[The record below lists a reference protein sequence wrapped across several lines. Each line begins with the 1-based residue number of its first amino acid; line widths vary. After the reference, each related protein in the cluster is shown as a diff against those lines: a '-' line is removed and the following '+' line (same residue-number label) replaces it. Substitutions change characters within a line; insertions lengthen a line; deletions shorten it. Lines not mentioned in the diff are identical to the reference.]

1 MTNATWDYDGLRV
14 TMTSTFDW
22 RWSDSGS
29 GGKRDGTFFHP
40 RAQGNLCALGSY
52 GNPAYGEITGKKSVI
67 LVGPSPNAPAGRS
80 PAVARPTS
88 YTNMWSDSGSG
99 GDNDGTMWRP
109 VAPSG
114 YVAMGDVMASGYGK
128 QPSLNDVWCLRSD
141 LTRLSTYEASDFWN
155 DGSSGADRDC
165 STWKIVTETNGID
178 GSEYLPIPPY
188 TFRVSPNYGRP
199 DTSYAVVPLLRV
211 PNAFKRFDFPLPT
224 VTKTTIPSTGDQ
236 FGQQEQCSAVLPF
249 IFYLPNDSAWNLARI
264 SKPFYTVSREIAW
277 NVEGVWN
284 NDSAGDFNRSKTI
297 KWGISKTQSEEM
309 VHSAGVSVSASY
321 GIKGFESSV
330 TLNYQFTQTTSKSFT
345 EYQEGE
351 TTESFVVPGKTV
363 KVLFSKHIWLK
374 ARAGDGTMASQVEMV
389 ANNDIH
395 FGGCD
400 LS

>member
-29 GGKRDGTFFHP
+29 GGKR
-40 RAQGNLCALGSY
+40 NGSY

-99 GDNDGTMWRP
+99 GANDGTMWRP

-155 DGSSGADRDC
+155 DGSSGADRNC

-188 TFRVSPNYGRP
+188 TFRVSANYGRP

-211 PNAFKRFDFPLPT
+211 PNAFKRFDFALPT

-277 NVEGVWN
+277 N
-284 NDSAGDFNRSKTI
+284 TI

-374 ARAGDGTMASQVEMV
+374 AKAGDGTMASQVEMV